1 MIKNFL
7 FDFDGTLADSGD
19 AAVVGVQETF
29 RKAKLK
35 VPTAQSIRYYMGVP
49 IETSF
54 PIWTD
59 HKLDDDQMNELY
71 DSFRKIYGQIELSY
85 TKLFP
90 GMREVLEQLQ
100 QSGRKIFLVTSK
112 ASMGIKRSLNHLKIA
127 DFFTDTIGS
136 DQVAHYKPAP
146 DGVIDIVRKNNLDLD
161 ECVMIGDAK
170 YDLQMGNT
178 AGVKTCG
185 CKWGAFDVQSLKDQ
199 NPTYLLDKPEQLLEI
214 K

>member
-146 DGVIDIVRKNNLDLD
+146 DGVIDIVRKNNLVLA

-170 YDLQMGNT
+170 YVLQLGNA

-185 CKWGAFDVQSLKDQ
+185 C
-199 NPTYLLDKPEQLLEI
+199 
-214 K
+214 